1 MTSHGKQLIIF
12 SAQEM
17 YPNKNSF
24 SVVVPETLKILE
36 TVINSKSL
44 VKVGQRRCEPDIGW
58 VVCVN

>member
-1 MTSHGKQLIIF
+1 
-12 SAQEM
+12 M